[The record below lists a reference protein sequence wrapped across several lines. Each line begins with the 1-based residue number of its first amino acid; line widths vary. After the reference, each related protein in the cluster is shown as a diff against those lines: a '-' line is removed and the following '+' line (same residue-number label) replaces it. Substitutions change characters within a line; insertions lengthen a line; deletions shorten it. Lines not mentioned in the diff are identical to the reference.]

1 MKQDV
6 AKYIPF
12 ESFNF
17 FDIVYINFNKHDCDI
32 KEVEMIWNLNTNEN
46 MDIISWLAILHW
58 ITNIDSLK
66 LKK

>member
-32 KEVEMIWNLNTNEN
+32 KEVEMI
-46 MDIISWLAILHW
+46 
-58 ITNIDSLK
+58 
-66 LKK
+66 